1 MGGAKG
7 TSALSIFIRG
17 AGHAGGGHEAGSPTA
32 GQEAGRLP
40 PQVPPDKSPACHAW
54 AAAGECG
61 RNPRFMGSECATA
74 CHGAAVTLPLCPQYD
89 TAAAAHQ
96 LLMASDTCDAPPPDL
111 LKYGST
117 SGS

>member
-1 MGGAKG
+1 M
-7 TSALSIFIRG
+7 
-17 AGHAGGGHEAGSPTA
+17 
-32 GQEAGRLP
+32 
-40 PQVPPDKSPACHAW
+40 PPDKSPACHAW